1 MHSLTEF
8 EVDLSFTE
16 IESGTM
22 FTHKISVTLL
32 KNSVKIT
39 FIFLYRG
46 SIHQKQFCLRKS
58 FRYIFPPELKLLL
71 LLFSSEKSI
80 TSPFVDTLTSAI
92 HPAYT

>member
-22 FTHKISVTLL
+22 FTHKISVTL

-39 FIFLYRG
+39 FIFLY
-46 SIHQKQFCLRKS
+46 
-58 FRYIFPPELKLLL
+58 
-71 LLFSSEKSI
+71 
-80 TSPFVDTLTSAI
+80 
-92 HPAYT
+92 